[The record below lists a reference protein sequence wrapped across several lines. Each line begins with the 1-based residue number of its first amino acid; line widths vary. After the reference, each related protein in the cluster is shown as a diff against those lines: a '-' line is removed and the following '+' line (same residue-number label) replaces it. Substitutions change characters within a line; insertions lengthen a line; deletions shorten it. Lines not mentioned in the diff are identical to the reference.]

1 MVLYGT
7 QQNAGFVYRIAIS
20 FPEQLVDKPAAIDAH
35 FQQQAKAAAETG
47 DRVTVSNGKSRDQD
61 DGLNVI

>member
-1 MVLYGT
+1 
-7 QQNAGFVYRIAIS
+7 
-20 FPEQLVDKPAAIDAH
+20 VDKPAAIDAH